1 MLRCG
6 FLITVQA
13 ERSSGRFWF
22 SLVVTVSLVKLHFFW
37 LQYHDVNVRCHCKI
51 NTIPGITFSMV
62 PSPTFRGI
70 TTGANMLY
78 VLGKEDRKILL
89 V

>member
-6 FLITVQA
+6 FLIAVQA
-13 ERSSGRFWF
+13 ERSNGRFWF
-22 SLVVTVSLVKLHFFW
+22 SLVVIVSLVKLHIFW

-51 NTIPGITFSMV
+51 NTVPGIIFSMV

-70 TTGANMLY
+70 TTGANILC
-78 VLGKEDRKILL
+78 VLGKEYRKILL